1 MDPFLK
7 TRKFLDLLIY
17 RICSVILILMVLDV
31 TWQVTSRYILNNP
44 ASFTD
49 EGARFLMVWL
59 GVLGGALLFGRNGH
73 LAVTFVT
80 DKLNQ
85 ASQKTLNIIIY
96 SVIAIFAI
104 FAMIY
109 GGYNLCIRT
118 MLQPSPAI
126 NIPMGYVYSII
137 PIGGFIILIYIVLN
151 IVDILKG
158 RSITPQEDKAG
169 E

>member
-1 MDPFLK
+1 M
-7 TRKFLDLLIY
+7 
-17 RICSVILILMVLDV
+17 
-31 TWQVTSRYILNNP
+31 
-44 ASFTD
+44 
-49 EGARFLMVWL
+49 
-59 GVLGGALLFGRNGH
+59 
-73 LAVTFVT
+73 
-80 DKLNQ
+80 
-85 ASQKTLNIIIY
+85 
-96 SVIAIFAI
+96 

-151 IVDILKG
+151 IADILKG
-158 RSITPQEDKAG
+158 RSIAPQDESAG

>member
-96 SVIAIFAI
+96 IVIAVFAI

-109 GGYNLCIRT
+109 GIRT

-158 RSITPQEDKAG
+158 RSITPQEDRAG

>member
-1 MDPFLK
+1 
-7 TRKFLDLLIY
+7 
-17 RICSVILILMVLDV
+17 MVLDV

-96 SVIAIFAI
+96 IVIAIFAN
-104 FAMIY
+104 
-109 GGYNLCIRT
+109 GLK
-118 MLQPSPAI
+118 Q
-126 NIPMGYVYSII
+126 YVRCHER
-137 PIGGFIILIYIVLN
+137 LH
-151 IVDILKG
+151 
-158 RSITPQEDKAG
+158 E
-169 E
+169 